1 MSHDI
6 VAGDKCLIVQGFSQK
21 ASPNVGKTVLVGHTV
36 LGTHGEAHSKF
47 GRIVRITGEEVYQM
61 NDLGEFFNAGWAD
74 IPVAWLQKIDP
85 DKAPDESVKTEN
97 TITA

>member
-6 VAGDKCLIVQGFSQK
+6 VAGDKCLIIRGFSQK

-36 LGTHGEAHSKF
+36 LGKYGEAHSQF

-61 NDLGEFFNAGWAD
+61 DDLGEFFNAGWAD

-85 DKAPDESVKTEN
+85 DKVPDKSVKTEN